1 MHEAGEK
8 VTHERRKKGSKY
20 RESNGQEEGG
30 TKRERVIGEREREK
44 KREREMRMKETTIRP
59 LMIVRHSSCSCSLC
73 ESYDFE
79 RITGILSVH
88 TVRSKCI
95 ANRFFHFN

>member
-44 KREREMRMKETTIRP
+44 KRER
-59 LMIVRHSSCSCSLC
+59 
-73 ESYDFE
+73 D
-79 RITGILSVH
+79 
-88 TVRSKCI
+88 
-95 ANRFFHFN
+95 ANEGNYNKTPNDSTP